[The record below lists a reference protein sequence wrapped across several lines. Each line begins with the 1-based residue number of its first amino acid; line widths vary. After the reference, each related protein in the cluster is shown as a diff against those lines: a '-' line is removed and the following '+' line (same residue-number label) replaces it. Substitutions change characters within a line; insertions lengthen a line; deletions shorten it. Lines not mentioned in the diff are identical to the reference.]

1 MMRKILTFYAL
12 STLALGAQNACEEYV
27 NQSKIYLNELYE
39 IKSKQLKDDPQAF
52 RLFELKFSELQKA
65 QDGQAAL
72 IIQSGDEK
80 FCERESA
87 KIKSMLDEMRA
98 EKAQK

>member
-1 MMRKILTFYAL
+1 M
-12 STLALGAQNACEEYV
+12 
-27 NQSKIYLNELYE
+27 
-39 IKSKQLKDDPQAF
+39 
-52 RLFELKFSELQKA
+52 
-65 QDGQAAL
+65 
-72 IIQSGDEK
+72 QSGDEK

>member
-1 MMRKILTFYAL
+1 MVMKKILTFCAL
-12 STLALGAQNACEEYV
+12 GALALGAQNACEEYV

-65 QDGQAAL
+65 QAGQEAL
-72 IIQSGDEK
+72 IKQNDDEK
-80 FCERESA
+80 FCERESVR
-87 KIKSMLDEMRA
+87 IKSALE
-98 EKAQK
+98 EIKSQK

>member
-1 MMRKILTFYAL
+1 MKKILTFYAL
-12 STLALGAQNACEEYV
+12 SALALGAQNACEEYV
-27 NQSKIYLNELYE
+27 KQSKIYLNELY
-39 IKSKQLKDDPQAF
+39 KMKAKQLENDPQAF

-65 QDGQAAL
+65 QEGQAAL

-98 EKAQK
+98 EK

>member
-1 MMRKILTFYAL
+1 MRGVREAKQNLPKRAL
-12 STLALGAQNACEEYV
+12 
-27 NQSKIYLNELYE
+27 
-39 IKSKQLKDDPQAF
+39 LKDDPQAF

-65 QDGQAAL
+65 QEGQAAL

>member
-1 MMRKILTFYAL
+1 MRKILTFCAL
-12 STLALGAQNACEEYV
+12 SALALGAQNACEEYV
-27 NQSKIYLNELYE
+27 KQSKIYLNELYE

-65 QDGQAAL
+65 QAGQEAL
-72 IIQSGDEK
+72 IKQNDDEK

-87 KIKSMLDEMRA
+87 RIKNALE
-98 EKAQK
+98 EIKAQK

>member
-1 MMRKILTFYAL
+1 MRKILTFCAL

-27 NQSKIYLNELYE
+27 KQSKIYLNELYE
-39 IKSKQLKDDPQAF
+39 MKAKQLENDPQAF

-65 QDGQAAL
+65 QAGQEAL
-72 IIQSGDEK
+72 IKQNGDEK

-87 KIKSMLDEMRA
+87 RIKSALE
-98 EKAQK
+98 EIKAQK